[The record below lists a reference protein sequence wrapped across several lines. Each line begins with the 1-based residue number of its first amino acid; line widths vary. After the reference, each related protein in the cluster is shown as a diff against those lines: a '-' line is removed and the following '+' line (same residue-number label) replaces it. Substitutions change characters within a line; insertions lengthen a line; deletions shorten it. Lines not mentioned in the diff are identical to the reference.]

1 MAMVDLLGRLALSR
15 GATPALQR
23 PWESDA
29 LRLATER
36 IQHALRQECPELL
49 SPAGDRELLQQE
61 LLARIQRY
69 LAADATLRVPGLDL
83 PQLAHLV
90 WDYMAGLGPIGPLLE
105 RPEVAEVMVNRFDQI
120 WVEVDGRLA
129 RAPDLA
135 FRDESHLF
143 WVTQRILGPL
153 GIPFSAANPLAEG
166 RLPNQVRVAASLPP
180 VSPNL
185 TLSIR
190 KPALATPTAQEY
202 IRHGTATIEM
212 LQFLQAVVRGRGNLL
227 IAGPTG
233 TGKTTLLRHLAGA
246 IDPAARIL
254 LLESVAELGLDRF
267 HPHVVSLEARG
278 GPDVTLLLQHALH
291 RRPDYI
297 ILGEVL
303 GPEALPLLM
312 AMATGHPGIST
323 VHAQSPARLFDRL
336 SLAMLQ
342 AGLPVQ
348 HEELLRLL
356 AESVD
361 AVAFI
366 ERLADGRRRI
376 SLIAEVSGFHAGAP
390 LLSPLFSFRPERV
403 TADEVQGSFWLEGV
417 PSERLRAKLS
427 RWGVTLP

>member
-1 MAMVDLLGRLALSR
+1 MATVDLLGRLALAR
-15 GATPALQR
+15 GAAPTLGR
-23 PWESDA
+23 PWESDG
-29 LRLATER
+29 LRRTTER
-36 IQHALRQECPELL
+36 IQNALRQECPELL
-49 SPAGDRELLQQE
+49 SPAGDREALQQE

-69 LAADATLRVPGLDL
+69 LAADASLRVQGLDL
-83 PQLAHLV
+83 PQTAHLV
-90 WDYMAGLGPIGPLLE
+90 WDYMAGLGPIGPLLD
-105 RPEVAEVMVNRFDQI
+105 RPEVAEVMVNRFDQL
-120 WVEVDGRLA
+120 WVEVAGKLSP
-129 RAPDLA
+129 APGLT

-153 GIPFSAANPLAEG
+153 GIPFSAAQPLAEG
-166 RLPNQVRVAASLPP
+166 RLPNQIRVAASLPP

-190 KPALATPTAQEY
+190 KPALSAPTTEAY
-202 IRHGTATIEM
+202 IRQGTATIEM
-212 LQFLQAVVRGRGNLL
+212 LHFLQAVVRGRGNLL

-254 LLESVAELGLDRF
+254 LLESVAELGLERF
-267 HPHVVSLEARG
+267 HPHVVALEARG
-278 GPDVTLLLQHALH
+278 GPGIADLLQHALH
-291 RRPDYI
+291 RRPDYV

-303 GPEALPLLM
+303 GPEALPLLL

-323 VHAQSPARLFDRL
+323 VHAQSPIRLFDRL

-342 AGLPVQ
+342 AGLPIQ

-376 SLIAEVSGFHAGAP
+376 SLVAEVIGFQAGAP
-390 LLSPLFSFRPERV
+390 VLMPLFSFRPESV
-403 TADEVQGSFWLEGV
+403 STESVDGSFWLEGQ
-417 PSERLRAKLS
+417 PSDRLRQKLA
-427 RWGVTLP
+427 RWGVPI